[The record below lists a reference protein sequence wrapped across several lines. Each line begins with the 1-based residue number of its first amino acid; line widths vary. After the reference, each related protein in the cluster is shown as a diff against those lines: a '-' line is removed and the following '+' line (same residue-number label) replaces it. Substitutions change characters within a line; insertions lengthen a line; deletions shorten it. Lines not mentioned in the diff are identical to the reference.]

1 MTWLAIVNTQAGRGN
16 HNEARTRKALAA
28 NQIEAEV
35 VATRSAPE
43 ATGVVSQAIQ
53 QGTNKFLAVGG
64 DGTVNV
70 VVNAIM
76 AKRWSTPP
84 WLGVLPAGTGCDFLR
99 VFGIPQNIELAARRL
114 TGDETYA
121 VDVGWLEGSWGRRWF
136 LNVAQ
141 AGIGGASARLASR
154 FSFLGRARYTAAFW
168 AALPRF
174 ASSQMEMRVGEAEV
188 SGRGVAAIFANGQFF
203 GGGLNIAPR
212 ASVIDGLVDVQVFFA
227 KKLEALSIFPKVA
240 KGTHEPHPAVRRLQG
255 SSFELS
261 CDRPWPVE
269 VDGEYL
275 GETPLTGGI
284 HKAAIALKI

>member
-1 MTWLAIVNTQAGRGN
+1 MTWLAILNSKAGSGKQIEQR
-16 HNEARTRKALAA
+16 ARAALAA
-28 NQIEAEV
+28 NQVEAEV
-35 VATRSAPE
+35 VVTGSVQE
-43 ATGVVSQAIQ
+43 ATEAVKQAVSQGAER
-53 QGTNKFLAVGG
+53 FLAVGG

-70 VVNAIM
+70 VVNAIL
-76 AKRWSTPP
+76 ARQWSTPP

-114 TGDETYA
+114 SGDETYP

-141 AGIGGASARLASR
+141 AGIGGASARLAPR
-154 FSFLGRARYTAAFW
+154 FSVLGKTRYSAAFW

-174 ASSQMEMRVGEAEV
+174 PAAELDLRVGEANLT
-188 SGRGVAAIFANGQFF
+188 GKGVAAIFANGQFF

-212 ASVIDGLVDVQVFFA
+212 ASVIDGLADVQVFFA
-227 KKLEALSIFPKVA
+227 KKLQALSIFPKVA
-240 KGTHEPHPAVRRLQG
+240 KGTHERHPAVKRLLG
-255 SSFELS
+255 SRFELAS
-261 CDRPWPVE
+261 DRPWPVE

-284 HKAAIALKI
+284 KQAVLALKI